1 MIDAPGNL
9 VVAALHPFENGLD
22 GVCCW
27 GVLKLVECKTGAR
40 LAGILTACKSSL
52 TPTSLINTPLPSALQ
67 YAECNRTPRYGTKE
81 GVLSFCQHH
90 KRKGMYIVRN
100 GVLLVATRDGSGEP
114 LLRVS

>member
-1 MIDAPGNL
+1 M
-9 VVAALHPFENGLD
+9 
-22 GVCCW
+22 
-27 GVLKLVECKTGAR
+27 LKLVECKTGAR